1 MDPATASR
9 ADIREYVRVN
19 GEALLAFAQQG
30 GNVYQ
35 LSLDQQDE
43 MDALIANLSEE
54 GKIRFLN
61 LYTEEM
67 NARTSKVNHETAELV
82 SATAKSEVA
91 DSQIGSAL
99 AAIALLILFIIVIS
113 KLSS

>member
-9 ADIREYVRVN
+9 AEIREYVRVN

-35 LSLDQQDE
+35 LSLDQQDA
-43 MDALIANLSEE
+43 MDALIANLSEDE
-54 GKIRFLN
+54 KIRFLN
-61 LYTEEM
+61 IYTEEM
-67 NARTSKVNHETAELV
+67 NARTSKVNSETEEFL
-82 SATAKSEVA
+82 SAVAKSEVA
-91 DSQIGSAL
+91 DSQIGAVL
-99 AAIALLILFIIVIS
+99 AGIAFLILFLIVIS